1 VLDGLRQ
8 REEGEV
14 QPPNAQLAEALW
26 VVGNALLTNQ
36 GDCLAIQEQVEQL
49 TKQVGLFN
57 QQLRKALQEQP
68 TAAGA
73 VAAASAE
80 AEGLSSSLASMQQQ
94 LNAVKQTADEASAFL
109 QRAGLG
115 REASA
120 EKLKAA
126 LDEGS
131 EASMKVSHLE
141 TAHGSLQGRVNSH
154 DSELQ
159 RLKDQLARLEQQQQ
173 RQQQQQQQQQ
183 QHNPRAPEGAE
194 IVVWAPADQ
203 GMEDRIAATLM
214 AAARLSKGS
223 VQYVACKFQRRSSAG
238 GNGSGSGGDG
248 SGAGSSAAAAA
259 AAAAGGG
266 SRKKEPLA
274 LYVVRLASSSLVP
287 TVLGGRTRLFLRQQG
302 APMWLDKVLT
312 LEERLVRKQQQSVAR
327 ELRAKGVQTRWR
339 GHILEERKERAR
351 GRFQWVQVPP
361 PPPLPSSPPP
371 PSPPSSPRGPTA
383 TDGMAGDV
391 GAS

>member
-1 VLDGLRQ
+1 
-8 REEGEV
+8 
-14 QPPNAQLAEALW
+14 
-26 VVGNALLTNQ
+26 
-36 GDCLAIQEQVEQL
+36 
-49 TKQVGLFN
+49 
-57 QQLRKALQEQP
+57 
-68 TAAGA
+68 
-73 VAAASAE
+73 
-80 AEGLSSSLASMQQQ
+80 
-94 LNAVKQTADEASAFL
+94 
-109 QRAGLG
+109 
-115 REASA
+115 
-120 EKLKAA
+120 
-126 LDEGS
+126 
-131 EASMKVSHLE
+131 
-141 TAHGSLQGRVNSH
+141 
-154 DSELQ
+154 
-159 RLKDQLARLEQQQQ
+159 
-173 RQQQQQQQQQ
+173 
-183 QHNPRAPEGAE
+183 
-194 IVVWAPADQ
+194 VVWAPADQ

-248 SGAGSSAAAAA
+248 SGAGSSAA